1 MIDVDNIG
9 SWIAAFVLSRSASS
23 VSHQSLVSPMIL
35 VSSEVGCSF
44 PIMSKRMSMEL
55 PTMNGMK
62 ESTLCH
68 EDRQSSS
75 RAVFMMSSR
84 SSQTILLCL
93 VTLVITFDVR
103 ANRSIV
109 DERAALMS
117 SMTRANCWAWSTMII
132 RSCGPDFTG
141 SSRHFVSI
149 TRC

>member
-1 MIDVDNIG
+1 MSRFRRISLMIDVDNIG

-68 EDRQSSS
+68 EDRQSS
-75 RAVFMMSSR
+75 
-84 SSQTILLCL
+84 
-93 VTLVITFDVR
+93 
-103 ANRSIV
+103 
-109 DERAALMS
+109 
-117 SMTRANCWAWSTMII
+117 
-132 RSCGPDFTG
+132 P
-141 SSRHFVSI
+141 
-149 TRC
+149 